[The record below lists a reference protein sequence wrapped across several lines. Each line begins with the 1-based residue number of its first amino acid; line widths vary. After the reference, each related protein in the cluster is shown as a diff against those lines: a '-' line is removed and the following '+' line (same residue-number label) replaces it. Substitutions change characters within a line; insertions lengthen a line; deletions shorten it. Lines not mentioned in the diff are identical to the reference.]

1 MTTVDLDSSARLI
14 YEAIQ
19 QLGWSAD
26 PASLTERVKRLDL
39 GLPAEDEFI
48 FILSWLGKCSLVH
61 KLDQGQFPPDSKKY
75 LQVPDLLA
83 SFETK
88 SGPKVVL
95 TEVKATNKKK
105 LVWKPDYLKKLKNY
119 ASCLGLPLLVAW
131 KFYNLWLL
139 VEIGCFTLAK
149 TNFHLSLETAM
160 KNNLM
165 SCLVGDFLYVMK
177 ENVGL
182 HFVLRKERLVETYET
197 GMNSHEEKWLT
208 RVEKAFFTNSVGLK
222 SSKLPAGLW
231 PLFISAEPE
240 SQDRV
245 EKDHIFQSFII
256 PENQGMKCAHVALSV
271 LINFSMKNDDRIHW
285 RKQLEEHKYPVEI
298 KQFYDAAQKGI
309 KKGYV
314 RYIFRLQPVS
324 VPEFLEDIMNTE

>member
-1 MTTVDLDSSARLI
+1 MTTVNLDSSARLI

-95 TEVKATNKKK
+95 IEVKATNKKK

-119 ASCLGLPLLVAW
+119 ASRLGLPLLVAW
-131 KFYNLWLL
+131 KFY
-139 VEIGCFTLAK
+139 
-149 TNFHLSLETAM
+149 
-160 KNNLM
+160 
-165 SCLVGDFLYVMK
+165 
-177 ENVGL
+177 
-182 HFVLRKERLVETYET
+182 
-197 GMNSHEEKWLT
+197 
-208 RVEKAFFTNSVGLK
+208 
-222 SSKLPAGLW
+222 
-231 PLFISAEPE
+231 
-240 SQDRV
+240 
-245 EKDHIFQSFII
+245 
-256 PENQGMKCAHVALSV
+256 
-271 LINFSMKNDDRIHW
+271 
-285 RKQLEEHKYPVEI
+285 
-298 KQFYDAAQKGI
+298 
-309 KKGYV
+309 GYW
-314 RYIFRLQPVS
+314 
-324 VPEFLEDIMNTE
+324 